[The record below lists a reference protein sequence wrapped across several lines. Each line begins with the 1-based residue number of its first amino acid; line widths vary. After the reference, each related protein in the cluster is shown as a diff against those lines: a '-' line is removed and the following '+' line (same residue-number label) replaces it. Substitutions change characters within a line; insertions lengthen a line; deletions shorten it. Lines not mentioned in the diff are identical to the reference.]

1 MKTNSLEKL
10 LQIMAKLRSPEGCP
24 WDLEQDHRSL
34 RPYLL
39 EEAYEVLNAIDKGDN
54 ETLKNEL
61 GDLLLQIV
69 FHSQIAA
76 EKGEFDFEQVAEAIA
91 NKLILRHP
99 HVFGETK
106 VENSQEVLRNWEA
119 IKIQSEKRSLLSG
132 IPDHLP
138 ALLAA
143 YRVQEKAAGIGFD
156 WKDISGI
163 KDKLKEEW
171 REFHQAVE
179 TADASKMEEEF
190 GDLLFILV
198 NYGKWQ
204 GINAELALKRTV
216 KKFIE
221 RFNYIEKKL
230 EENGSS
236 PDKSSLEEMDLY
248 WEEAKNKIR
257 N

>member
-1 MKTNSLEKL
+1 
-10 LQIMAKLRSPEGCP
+10 MAKLRSPEGCP